1 MEYYSDEQ
9 IGKIIKQHRIYMNLT
24 QAELG
29 EQLGVQAAAV
39 QKWESGRVKNIK
51 RSIIRGLAKILKI
64 EPATLIGIPDKP
76 QYREIHEGGLS
87 TEEQKKLDAF
97 VKELIEA
104 RRKRG

>member
-1 MEYYSDEQ
+1 MEYYTDEQ

-51 RSIIRGLAKILKI
+51 RSVIRGLAKILKI

-76 QYREIHEGGLS
+76 QYRAIHESGLS
-87 TEEQKKLDAF
+87 AEEQKKLDAF
-97 VKELIEA
+97 VQELVQA
-104 RRKRG
+104 RKRG

>member
-9 IGKIIKQHRIYMNLT
+9 IGKIIKQHRIYMT
-24 QAELG
+24 ELG

-64 EPATLIGIPDKP
+64 DPATLIGMPDKP
-76 QYREIHEGGLS
+76 QYRAIHEAGLS
-87 TEEQKKLDAF
+87 TQEQKKLDAF
-97 VKELIEA
+97 VQELVQA
-104 RRKRG
+104 RKRG